1 MSRIDWNILLPL
13 DNFGALPGFLRNLF
27 VNLARLCRS
36 CSLEW
41 VDDSEASMLT
51 AGKILGVGTNMGSA
65 GA

>member
-1 MSRIDWNILLPL
+1 
-13 DNFGALPGFLRNLF
+13 